1 MLITL
6 LVAIIAIN
14 ILVLA
19 HELGHFLI
27 AKARGIVVEIFSI
40 GFGPKIFSFNWHG
53 TEYRFSLLL
62 FGGYVKFKGDEL
74 EEQNRNI
81 PGGFYTVN
89 PSSRILVCLAGGFF
103 NVILAWVLYVV
114 IFIQGKPVSEDFL
127 NTVVGEVKEESIA
140 QKIGIIPGDKIISIN
155 GKSIDTW
162 EELVYSIAFSET
174 EEVTVEIERNSE
186 IITKTTAITPDPET
200 GIKMLGVG
208 PKETIIVD
216 QVVLESGLRIGDN
229 IIAVNGEKVFR
240 LEPLIETIRNN
251 EDVEIILTV
260 IREGQE
266 LDIKAI
272 PKKRKGDEYA
282 TIGFAPGTKW
292 TIIYP
297 KPWEQFWDDLVRIW
311 RTLSGLITRNIP
323 VKAISGPVGIIG
335 IIGISLQ
342 VGWIPLLSI
351 IALISLNLGII
362 NLLPIPVLD
371 GGHIMF
377 NLLEAIRKRPLS
389 IKTIMRIQNVFTGLV
404 ILLILYITY
413 NDILRWIR

>member
-1 MLITL
+1 MLVTIL
-6 LVAIIAIN
+6 IAIIAIN

-19 HELGHFLI
+19 HEFGHFLI

-62 FGGYVKFKGDEL
+62 FGGYVKFMGDEL

-89 PSSRILVCLAGGFF
+89 PATRILVCLAGGFF

-127 NTVVGEVKEESIA
+127 NTVVGEVKKESIA
-140 QKIGIIPGDKIISIN
+140 QKIGVIPGDKIVSIN
-155 GKSIDTW
+155 NKPVVTW
-162 EELVYSIAFSET
+162 EELVYSIALSKT
-174 EEVTVEIERNSE
+174 EEVTIEIDRNGQ
-186 IITKTTAITPDPET
+186 IISKSTVMTPDPET
-200 GIKMLGVG
+200 GVKMLGVG

-216 QVVLESGLRIGDN
+216 QVVLESGLKTGDN
-229 IIAVNGEKVFR
+229 IIAVNGERVFR
-240 LEPLIETIRNN
+240 LEPLIKTIRKSK
-251 EDVEIILTV
+251 DVEITLTV
-260 IREGQE
+260 IRDGQE
-266 LDIKAI
+266 LDIKAV
-272 PKKRKGDEYA
+272 PKKRQSEEYA

-297 KPWEQFWDDLVRIW
+297 KPWEQFWDDLVRTW
-311 RTLSGLITRNIP
+311 RTLSGLITRDIP
-323 VKAISGPVGIIG
+323 VKALSGPVGIVG
-335 IIGISLQ
+335 IIGLSLQ
-342 VGWIPLLSI
+342 IGWIPLLSI
-351 IALISLNLGII
+351 IALISLNLGIV

-389 IKTIMRIQNVFTGLV
+389 IKTIMRIQNVFTGLIV
-404 ILLILYITY
+404 LLALYVTY

>member
-1 MLITL
+1 MLITI

-19 HELGHFLI
+19 HEFGHFLI

-62 FGGYVKFKGDEL
+62 FGGYVKFMGDEL

-89 PSSRILVCLAGGFF
+89 PATRILVCLAGGFF

-140 QKIGIIPGDKIISIN
+140 QKIGVIPGDKIVSIN
-155 GKSIDTW
+155 NKPVVTW
-162 EELVYSIAFSET
+162 EELVYSIALSKT
-174 EEVTVEIERNSE
+174 EEVTIEIDRNGQ
-186 IITKTTAITPDPET
+186 IISKSTVMTPDPET
-200 GIKMLGVG
+200 GVKMLGVG

-216 QVVLESGLRIGDN
+216 QVVLESGLKTGDN
-229 IIAVNGEKVFR
+229 IIAVNGERVFR
-240 LEPLIETIRNN
+240 LEPLIKTIRKSK
-251 EDVEIILTV
+251 DVEITLTV
-260 IREGQE
+260 IRDGQE
-266 LDIKAI
+266 LDIKTV
-272 PKKRKGDEYA
+272 PKRRQGEEYA

-297 KPWEQFWDDLVRIW
+297 KPWEQFWDDLVRTW
-311 RTLSGLITRNIP
+311 RTLSGLITRDIP
-323 VKAISGPVGIIG
+323 VKALSGPVGIVG
-335 IIGISLQ
+335 IIGLSLQ
-342 VGWIPLLSI
+342 IGWIPLLSI
-351 IALISLNLGII
+351 IALISLNLGIV

-389 IKTIMRIQNVFTGLV
+389 IKTIMRIQNVFTGLIV
-404 ILLILYITY
+404 LLALYVTY